1 MNSRKCPKCGL
12 VSFTTAA
19 SCKGCQSSLKV
30 SGEVAKAATTVE
42 AYEVDHDEPRRG
54 FSPLRVL
61 LLILLIAIPGWLYY
75 RAQEQAVAD
84 QIEQRKKDEQQQA
97 IKGRIDAIKRCRP
110 IMDCPDY

>member
-1 MNSRKCPKCGL
+1 MTSHKCPKCGL

-19 SCKGCQSSLKV
+19 NCKRCQASLKV
-30 SGEVAKAATTVE
+30 SGGAAKAATTVE
-42 AYEVDHDEPRRG
+42 AYEVDDDEPRRG

-84 QIEQRKKDEQQQA
+84 QIEQRKKQEEENA
-97 IKGRIDAIKRCRP
+97 IKGRIDAIKMCQP
-110 IMDCPDY
+110 IMDCPD